1 LVLALPIAVACC
13 RPSKEPDAL
22 SKQAGD
28 APPRANIILLTVDT
42 LRADHMELYGYPRK
56 TMPAVSA
63 FAKTAVVFDNAVVP
77 RGTTRPSYASMLTGL
92 YPARHG
98 ARANGVPL
106 HEDNVTL
113 PEMLKAAGYHTAA
126 FVSNGTLKKAIS
138 GMGQG
143 FDVYV
148 CDEEDGGS
156 RTARGMVSAL
166 LDWLDAD
173 PPQPFFLFT
182 NFIDP
187 HGTYDPPEQFRRQF
201 RSKQTRM
208 LTRDKIPV
216 SIYVEGELNHFDY
229 LDRYDGEILYTDE
242 LIRRAMDKLKDKG
255 LWDEAFVVFTADHG
269 ECMGQHDIYYTH
281 QPMVWEE
288 TMHVPLAI
296 RLPRSMVERRGIK
309 PRRVRG
315 LCSPM
320 DLPPTLLAYLGVSCE
335 VKFDGRS
342 LLPLIEGAGDDGR
355 ALLMEYPSFLRSP
368 DGTQPGVYALRWA
381 GHKLT
386 RSVDETTGDTLK
398 QTLYNLA
405 VDRTEQRPIPY
416 DPKRPGH
423 RALSRKLDSVLN
435 DLRTYEPPFKIIL
448 YELPFQERHPLVE
461 QKRKEGKIA
470 VKVLPTEHI
479 ERLRALGYIQWHGL
493 ADMTRWPRWRYALR
507 G

>member
-1 LVLALPIAVACC
+1 MKIRRTCYCALVLALPIAVACC
-13 RPSKEPDAL
+13 RSSKEPDAL
-22 SKQAGD
+22 SKQVGD

-42 LRADHMELYGYPRK
+42 LRADHMELYGYPRR

-63 FAKTAVVFDNAVVP
+63 FAQTAVIFDNAVVP

-98 ARANGVPL
+98 VRANGVVL

-126 FVSNGTLKKAIS
+126 FVSNGTLKKAVS
-138 GMGQG
+138 GLGQG

-148 CDEEDGGS
+148 CDSGGDGESG
-156 RTARGMVSAL
+156 TAKDMTTAL
-166 LDWLDAD
+166 LEWLDAD

-182 NFIDP
+182 NLIDP
-187 HGTYDPPEQFRRQF
+187 HGPYSPPERFRTQF
-201 RSKQTRM
+201 RSKRTRR
-208 LTRDKIPV
+208 LKRDKIPA

-229 LDRYDGEILYTDE
+229 VDRYDGDILHTDE
-242 LIRRAMDKLKDKG
+242 LLGKTMAKLKDKG

-269 ECMGQHDIYYTH
+269 ECMGQHDLYYTH

-296 RLPRSMVERRGIK
+296 RLPRSIAERRGIK
-309 PRRVRG
+309 PKRVRG

-320 DLPPTLLAYLGVSCE
+320 DLPPTLLAYLGISRD

-342 LLPLIEGAGDDGR
+342 LLPLMKGAGDDGR

-368 DGTQPGVYALRWA
+368 DGKQPGVYALRRA

-386 RSVDETTGDTLK
+386 RSVDETTGETLK
-398 QTLYNLA
+398 QTLYNLVA
-405 VDRTEQRPIPY
+405 DRTEQRPISF

-423 RALSRKLDSVLN
+423 RALSRKLDSLLN
-435 DLRTYEPPFKIIL
+435 DLRTYEPPFKVVV
-448 YELPFQERHPLVE
+448 YELPFQVRHPFVE

-470 VKVLPTEHI
+470 IKVVPTEQI
-479 ERLRALGYIQWHGL
+479 ERLRALGYIQ
-493 ADMTRWPRWRYALR
+493 
-507 G
+507 